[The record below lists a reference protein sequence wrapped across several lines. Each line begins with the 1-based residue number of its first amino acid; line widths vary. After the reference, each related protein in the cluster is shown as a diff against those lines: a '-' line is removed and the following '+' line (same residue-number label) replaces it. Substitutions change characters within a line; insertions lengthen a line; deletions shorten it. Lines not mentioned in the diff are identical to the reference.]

1 LIFEVMEEKAIE
13 FREKLAELCEEYG
26 MIFTQDDFGYYSIV
40 AIDDDSL
47 IDLKGARI
55 DVEEE

>member
-1 LIFEVMEEKAIE
+1 MEEKAIE

-55 DVEEE
+55 DVEDE